1 MPGNMEKTAGA
12 KSEGLRSFIRR
23 CVPRCVLQFLRK
35 RYYPS
40 RLRAF
45 TEDQWPHSAAV
56 KALVKPGDHVVD
68 AGANIGYVTML
79 LSQWVGS
86 QGQVDSFEPVP
97 DTFELLSH
105 NARALRLE
113 NVRLR
118 HVALSDA
125 AGEAT
130 MHVPEYS
137 SGGENLYESSLE
149 HGEGRAVRVRRSVLD
164 RELPEAAKPA
174 FMKIDVEGHEL
185 AMLRGAT
192 GVLDRAHPALL
203 IEMSAATAGEV
214 EEFLRRR
221 GYAPHRWDG
230 AGFVPCDLRAGEVDV
245 FFLCESHIGLGSRL
259 QKQGENPA

>member
-1 MPGNMEKTAGA
+1 MHGTMDQPAGV

-40 RLRAF
+40 RLRSF
-45 TEDQWPHSAAV
+45 TEDQWPHFAAV
-56 KALVKPGDHVVD
+56 RALVKPCDHVVD

-79 LSQWVGS
+79 LSRLVGPA
-86 QGQVDSFEPVP
+86 GRVDSFEPVP

-113 NVRLR
+113 NVQLH
-118 HVALSDA
+118 HVALSDS
-125 AGEAT
+125 AGGAT

-149 HGEGRAVRVRRSVLD
+149 HVEGRAVQVQRAMLD
-164 RELPEAAKPA
+164 GELPGAAKPS

-185 AMLRGAT
+185 ALLRGAA

-203 IEMSAATAGEV
+203 IELSAATAGEV
-214 EEFLRRR
+214 EEFLRWR

-230 AGFVPCDLRAGEVDV
+230 VGFVPCDLRAGEVDV
-245 FFLCESHIGLGSRL
+245 FFLRESCPGLETTDERR
-259 QKQGENPA
+259 